1 MLASV
6 SPWLSEVFVLRVRSC
21 LLPMM
26 HVLYSPLGA
35 SGLRRMALDGFVC
48 SWVLGARVC
57 LFSF

>member
-26 HVLYSPLGA
+26 HVLYSPLGGVRPQEDG
-35 SGLRRMALDGFVC
+35 SRRI
-48 SWVLGARVC
+48 C
-57 LFSF
+57 LFLGSRG